1 MKNIKLFNVLTFFI
15 LLSPSLFCA
24 ASFNNNVTANELAT
38 QIQGRGITI
47 TNPIITRGQIGGG
60 NSQIATF
67 SNGVAGA
74 NLQIDEG
81 ILLTAST
88 ATEAFST
95 NNSGRMSRNPG
106 NINNVG
112 GLPRNDPDLISS
124 LVNVFNLFNQV
135 VFEFDVTLDANT
147 RLLLVSYQFASDEY
161 PEWVGSRFNDAFGF
175 FISGGD
181 LSQTYNIA
189 RVVDDTTI
197 VNTVNIGIY
206 DTVNINNV
214 NIGAVGS
221 QNSGEP
227 VVLTN
232 SAFFIN
238 NGGTNAGLGGLDP
251 AAVVIESE
259 FDGFTRR
266 LHATIDN
273 LTPGETYHFKMAIA
287 DVADAA
293 WDAGVFVNKIIG
305 VRVPSVCYDY
315 DVRVGDDIPVP
326 SQNNDIVATAYSG
339 EQLNLGIVMQ
349 SLEGELPLLDMNMT
363 VLLNPNNNLL
373 LNKVQISPDS
383 INTYL
388 DIPDAWIKK
397 VPYAQIP
404 IGENLTPSG
413 GTISANQ
420 TMFTKFIYDINGSN
434 NIDTHFDLTA
444 NLKLNLNGIIID
456 RTIRTGGANPTLTR
470 CPTQAG
476 YNPIWRSLNIE
487 RRNSHLGLAAEQHV
501 LYTQIS
507 NRPFDIDV
515 VSYDPN
521 NTSLPADIEGITVDL
536 ELIDAGK
543 YTESNQSIF
552 TCREP
557 NRVGNGKFVTFSSP
571 PSSRVQVNNFSTPRA
586 LQNAAFRLWYLVDV
600 NDSILPHSC
609 IDQNDN
615 ACFQTLYNNEIKDIV
630 DTAPYICQTACSSGD
645 CYQCLR
651 DYFARPVCSR
661 DNFAI
666 RPASY
671 SLMIQDDNQSV
682 LPNAPLVTIGDNASN
697 TPLDLAAGYNYI
709 LEGNATQYGS
719 DENATG
725 YYAYFKASS
734 TPDYI
739 SQFQFNSTKTGCA
752 DTNNSNL
759 EIMFRRGQLRF
770 ATEDNNTN
778 AQLQAFDQY
787 SNRNVGEYLYHIE
800 DNNWTIVDQQR
811 YPYKTFPNVEDCIT
825 ISSSLSPDG
834 DSKSGCTI
842 SSNVITAS
850 KTYQDIPLRFHPFS
864 FNLTDITFSIPTNG
878 DNFIYL
884 NELNT
889 TSITD
894 LYMSATFTGNIVAEA
909 SGGTRTSNFTTG
921 CYASPVVFDI
931 NRSIFRENNLIDENN
946 ISAEN
951 LDDNTQVKIHFQRQ
965 YLDSQLQPNYQI
977 QNNDTNTSTSFTI
990 AATEFADDQNGSAR
1004 LRLYYNFNKPLKH
1017 VMNPLAVRF
1026 NRHQASAPQEIS
1038 NALMR
1043 SDYTAEGTAD
1053 INRTIDFYYGR
1064 VVSSQ
1069 DVYII
1074 DSEVDNQ
1081 VVPLYVEAYC
1091 NDAIMDCTL
1100 HGLALSSVRTAQT
1113 WWINT
1118 RHNSPRAD
1126 GLIANF
1132 NDPKGA
1138 TNLTVSPGA
1147 PVNLNRD
1154 NNRTDV
1160 TFTINSTTPRPYRTK
1175 IEVRPDVPWLN
1186 YNPAELNNL
1195 PSFILNYN
1203 GGGGWAGKGNTGMK
1217 VDTNASYDNIRKRL
1231 EW

>member
-1 MKNIKLFNVLTFFI
+1 MKNIKLFYVLTFFI

-24 ASFNNNVTANELAT
+24 ATFNSGVTATTLAT
-38 QIQGRGITI
+38 QIQGKGITI
-47 TNPIITRGQIGGG
+47 TNPVITRGQIGGG
-60 NSQIATF
+60 NSQVATF

-88 ATEAFST
+88 AIEAFST
-95 NNSGRMSRNPG
+95 NDSGSKSINPG
-106 NINNVG
+106 NIDNVG
-112 GLPRNDPDLISS
+112 GLPANDADLTSS

-147 RLLLVSYQFASDEY
+147 RLLLVDYQFASEEY
-161 PEWVGSRFNDAFGF
+161 PEWVGSQFNDAFGF

-181 LSQTYNIA
+181 LAQTYNIA

-197 VNTVNIGIY
+197 VSIANINTY

-214 NIGAVGS
+214 N
-221 QNSGEP
+221 SGVLGFHNNGQP

-232 SAFFIN
+232 NAFFID
-238 NGGTNAGLGGLDP
+238 NGGTNVNNGGLNP
-251 AAVVIESE
+251 ANVVIESE

-273 LTPGETYHFKMAIA
+273 LTPGETYHFKMAVA

-315 DVRVGDDIPVP
+315 DIRVGNDIPVP
-326 SQNNDIVATAYSG
+326 SQNNDIIATAYSG
-339 EQLNLGIVMQ
+339 EQLNLGIVIQ

-363 VLLNPNNNLL
+363 VLFNPNNNLL
-373 LNKVQISPDS
+373 LNKAQISPDS
-383 INTYL
+383 INTYH

-404 IGENLTPSG
+404 IGENLTSSG

-420 TMFTKFIYDINGSN
+420 TMFAKFIYDVNGSGS
-434 NIDTHFDLTA
+434 IDTHFDLTA
-444 NLKLNLNGIIID
+444 NLNLDLNGIIVN

-470 CPTQAG
+470 CPTQSG

-487 RRNSHLGLAAEQHV
+487 RRDSHLGLIAEQHV
-501 LYTQIS
+501 LYTQVS
-507 NRPFDIDV
+507 SRPFDIDV

-521 NTSLPADIEGITVDL
+521 NTSIPADIENITVDL

-543 YTESNQSIF
+543 YTESNQSVF

-557 NRVGNGKFVTFSSP
+557 NRVGSGQFVTFASP
-571 PSSRVQVNNFSTPRA
+571 PSSRVQVDNFSTPRA

-609 IDQNDN
+609 SNQNDN
-615 ACFQTLYNNEIKDIV
+615 ACFQTLYNNEIKDII

-651 DYFARPVCSR
+651 DYFARPICSR

-666 RPASY
+666 RPVSY
-671 SLMIQDDNQSV
+671 SLMIQDDNESV
-682 LPNAPLVTIGDNASN
+682 VPNAPLVTIGDNASN

-725 YYAYFKASS
+725 YYAHFNASAA
-734 TPDYI
+734 PDYI

-759 EIMFRRGQLRF
+759 SMMFRRGQLSF
-770 ATEDNNTN
+770 STEDNESNV
-778 AQLQAFDQY
+778 QLQAFDQY
-787 SNRNVGEYLYHIE
+787 SNGNVGEYLYHIE

-811 YPYKTFPNVEDCIT
+811 YPFKTFPNVEDCIT
-825 ISSSLSPDG
+825 INSSISADG
-834 DSKSGCTI
+834 NSKSGCAI
-842 SSNVITAS
+842 SSNVTTAT
-850 KTYQDIPLRFHPFS
+850 KTYQDISLRFHPFS
-864 FNLTDITFSIPTNG
+864 FNLTDVILNIPTGG
-878 DNFIYL
+878 DNFIYV

-889 TSITD
+889 TLITE
-894 LYMSATFTGNIVAEA
+894 LYMSANFTGNIVAEA
-909 SGGTRTSNFTTG
+909 SGGTRTSNFTEG

-931 NRSIFRENNLIDENN
+931 NRSISRESIAIDENN

-965 YLDSQLQPNYQI
+965 YLNNLLQGNYQI
-977 QNNDTNTSTSFTI
+977 QNNDNNTSTSFTV
-990 AATEFADDQNGSAR
+990 AETEFADDQNGSAR
-1004 LRLYYNFNKPLKH
+1004 LRLYYNFKKPTKH
-1017 VMNPLAVRF
+1017 VMNPLAVSF
-1026 NRHQASAPQEIS
+1026 NRHQAYAPLEIS
-1038 NALMR
+1038 NAQMK
-1043 SDYTAEGTAD
+1043 SDYTAAGTAD

-1069 DVYII
+1069 DVYLI

-1081 VVPLYVEAYC
+1081 VVPLYIEAYC
-1091 NDAIMDCTL
+1091 NNSIMDCSL
-1100 HGLALSSVRTAQT
+1100 HGLTLASVRTAQT

-1118 RHNSPRAD
+1118 QHDSTRDD
-1126 GLIANF
+1126 GLIASV
-1132 NDPKGA
+1132 NDPRGA
-1138 TNLTVSPGA
+1138 ANLTVSPVT
-1147 PVNLNRD
+1147 PINLNND
-1154 NNRTDV
+1154 VNRTDI
-1160 TFTINSTTPRPYRTK
+1160 TFTINSTTSRPYRTE

-1186 YNPAELNNL
+1186 YNPNKLNSL

-1203 GGGGWAGKGNTGMK
+1203 GGGGWAGKGNTGMV